1 MEPTLAG
8 NGHSPETSPRRQEVD
23 NLIADVQDLLGRV
36 SHLADPE
43 VALLRARVE
52 QGIAITKQTLAD
64 GSARVQRNARHALS
78 AGDSYVRDQP
88 WQAVG
93 IAAAAGLVLG
103 FVVARR

>member
-1 MEPTLAG
+1 MESTLAG
-8 NGHSPETSPRRQEVD
+8 NGDSPETSPRRQEVD

-36 SHLADPE
+36 GHLADPE

-52 QGIAITKQTLAD
+52 QGIAITKQTLTD

-93 IAAAAGLVLG
+93 IAAVAGLVLG